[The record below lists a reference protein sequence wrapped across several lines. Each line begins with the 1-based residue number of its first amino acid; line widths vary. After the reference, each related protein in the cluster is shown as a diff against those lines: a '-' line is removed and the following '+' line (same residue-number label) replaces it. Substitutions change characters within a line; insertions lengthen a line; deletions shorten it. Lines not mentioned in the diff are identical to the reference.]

1 MMTGLGM
8 PSLPGAPPPTLAP
21 RRKTRQLMVGNVGVG
36 SDSLV
41 SVQSMCT
48 TKTHDVN
55 STLQQIAE
63 LTASGCDIVRVACP
77 RQEDA
82 DALPEIARKSKIPVI
97 ADIHFQPKYIFAA
110 IDAGCA
116 AVRVN
121 PGNIKE
127 FDGRVKEV
135 AKAAGDAGIPIR
147 IGVNA
152 GSLDPRILGK
162 YGKATPEA
170 LVESALWEAGLFE
183 EHGFGDIKISV
194 KHNDPVIM
202 VAAYEL
208 LAAQCDYPLHLGVT
222 EAGPAFQGTIK
233 SAVAFGALLSK
244 GIGDT
249 IRVSLSAPPAEE
261 VKVGNQILES
271 LNLRPRSLEI
281 VSCPSCGRA
290 QVDVYTLANAVSA
303 GLEGLEVP
311 LRVAVMGC
319 VVNGPGEAREA
330 DLGVA
335 SGNGKGQIFV
345 KGEVIKT
352 VPEALIVETLIDE
365 AMRLAEEMGTE
376 IGTDGTP
383 TGQPV
388 VTVS

>member
-1 MMTGLGM
+1 M
-8 PSLPGAPPPTLAP
+8 PAAPAAVLAP

-36 SDSLV
+36 SDHPI
-41 SVQSMCT
+41 SVQSMTT
-48 TKTHDVN
+48 TKTHDIN
-55 STLQQIAE
+55 ATLQQIAE

-82 DALPEIARKSKIPVI
+82 DALATIARKSQIPVI
-97 ADIHFQPKYIFAA
+97 ADIHFQPRYIFAA

-127 FDGRVKEV
+127 FDGRVGEV
-135 AKAAGDAGIPIR
+135 AKAAAAAGIPIR

-152 GSLDPRILGK
+152 GSLDKRMLEK

-170 LVESALWEAGLFE
+170 LVESALWEASLFE
-183 EHGFGDIKISV
+183 DHGFGDIKISV
-194 KHNDPVIM
+194 KHNDPVVM
-202 VAAYEL
+202 VEAYRQ
-208 LAAQCDYPLHLGVT
+208 LAARSDYPLHLGVT

-233 SAVAFGALLSK
+233 SAVAFGALLSE

-261 VKVGNQILES
+261 IKVGDQILQS
-271 LNLRPRSLEI
+271 LNLRPRKLEI

-303 GLEGLEVP
+303 GLEGMEVP

-352 VPEALIVETLIDE
+352 VPEAMIVETLIEE
-365 AMRLAEEMGTE
+365 ALRIAEQMGVE
-376 IGTDGTP
+376 AGAGE
-383 TGQPV
+383 PV